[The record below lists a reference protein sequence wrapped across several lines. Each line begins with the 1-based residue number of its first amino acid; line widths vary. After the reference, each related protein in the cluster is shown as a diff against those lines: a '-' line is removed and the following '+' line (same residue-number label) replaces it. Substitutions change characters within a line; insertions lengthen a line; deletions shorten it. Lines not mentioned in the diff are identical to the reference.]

1 MFLSIKQRCFLS
13 ETQVNASFQFFRLII
28 SRNHF
33 LEGDFIFQWKSHVV
47 LQLGATSFSIEGA
60 TRWRSSVLIWGQ
72 GVGVKKTKK
81 PTKMNTEVLLLTAEI
96 CIGVATNR

>member
-1 MFLSIKQRCFLS
+1 MS

-33 LEGDFIFQWKSHVV
+33 LEGGFIFQWKSHFV
-47 LQLGATSFSIEGA
+47 LLLGATSFLIGGA
-60 TRWRSSVLIWGQ
+60 TRWRPSVLISGEKA
-72 GVGVKKTKK
+72 GVIKTKK
-81 PTKMNTEVLLLTAEI
+81 LTKMNIEVLLLTAEI